1 MRSLHES
8 LRLSGAALARRCLV
22 TPQTISSVLGT
33 RTGRTL
39 LNKADDAVSVVEESL
54 TAAFET
60 EERAT
65 FREFLERCS
74 SALKK

>member
-1 MRSLHES
+1 MCGRVG
-8 LRLSGAALARRCLV
+8 GAGRYDGDDRVAMEWD
-22 TPQTISSVLGT
+22 

>member
-1 MRSLHES
+1 MEWD
-8 LRLSGAALARRCLV
+8 
-22 TPQTISSVLGT
+22 